1 MKLCR
6 YKIESSQLNRHSQT
20 MAIFQNGTSVTNIE
34 INKKKMF
41 KKKKTMKNRNSASA
55 ETMQIWLRDLLHIV
69 QTYLLYR
76 CS

>member
-6 YKIESSQLNRHSQT
+6 YKIESTQLNRHSQT

-34 INKKKMF
+34 IKKIKIVKKKR
-41 KKKKTMKNRNSASA
+41 KTMKNRNSASA

-69 QTYLLYR
+69 QTYLL
-76 CS
+76 